1 MHSTEVTAEV
11 TFIFTEGARFNE
23 AMSQP
28 SKKHVVP
35 KGIYRFRSNEA
46 ANQHAEDCP
55 ARGIGAKDART
66 RGAIGPLSVS
76 DHTDPSAAKQS
87 FVA

>member
-1 MHSTEVTAEV
+1 MHSSEVTAEV

-23 AMSQP
+23 AMSRL

-55 ARGIGAKDART
+55 AR
-66 RGAIGPLSVS
+66 
-76 DHTDPSAAKQS
+76 AALAVPACVRIHCQKAGGS
-87 FVA
+87 LWN

>member
-55 ARGIGAKDART
+55 ARGIGLRGLRARC
-66 RGAIGPLSVS
+66 GWE
-76 DHTDPSAAKQS
+76 
-87 FVA
+87 